1 MDAGLNKPRVGIEII
16 GKEYVS
22 FLDLD
27 EPSTETLDLTTV
39 VNNQSKAF
47 VKVFLFKGDSKTLIT
62 EFKVMNLPPCE
73 AGYPDIVINGK
84 FDGRKTLTLGIVLNG
99 RTYNSESLSLR
110 KYLPRKA
117 RAPVIASF
125 GCALAIG
132 CFLIMY
138 KGYHTGVKKS
148 QKEISRQTGPVESVS
163 RPVIDR
169 TAETTV
175 PRKPPP
181 EHSVSVAEVKSAAPG
196 DTGLVREK
204 PMPGSASGN
213 AVCTVYFAPGSARL
227 DRNARAVLDG
237 LMPQLARI
245 QGKITIT
252 GRCALY
258 GTEEGRIQLS
268 ELRARRVA
276 DYLRASGW
284 MPAEKPLVEGIGG
297 REPVTR
303 DAASQHLNRMVAIA
317 PQ

>member
-181 EHSVSVAEVKSAAPG
+181 
-196 DTGLVREK
+196 
-204 PMPGSASGN
+204 
-213 AVCTVYFAPGSARL
+213 
-227 DRNARAVLDG
+227 RAFSIG
-237 LMPQLARI
+237 CR
-245 QGKITIT
+245 GKI
-252 GRCALY
+252 GGAGGY
-258 GTEEGRIQLS
+258 GAGQGEADAGFRLGKCG
-268 ELRARRVA
+268 LHRLFRARQ
-276 DYLRASGW
+276 RA
-284 MPAEKPLVEGIGG
+284 A
-297 REPVTR
+297 R
-303 DAASQHLNRMVAIA
+303 
-317 PQ
+317 